1 MSIVRCRRKTETRKS
16 SLFSHPLNE
25 SQTRRFVK
33 FSQNQN
39 IFSVYNLKFSSF
51 FRIEILIHHFIHSFS
66 MRCVVLYVCL
76 PPNANAHVAD
86 HSVLMTANPFLNIV
100 LFWLCVVCVA
110 RLTLSNQFFLFFFS
124 CVHSAFVIVFKTI
137 VFDCYW
143 SYFEHFHIQYL
154 PKEWN
159 NCEWS
164 VCVWMFPQ
172 WSSSFFHANWAMDTF
187 PFGQRRLSGRYLKSE
202 CQDISECA
210 FKRGQCDDAIT
221 VIVKLVG
228 HFMNAERR
236 KKVRFILSNN

>member
-110 RLTLSNQFFLFFFS
+110 RLTLSNQFFLFFFLRS
-124 CVHSAFVIVFKTI
+124 QCVRHRFQDDSIWLLLKLFWAF
-137 VFDCYW
+137 
-143 SYFEHFHIQYL
+143 SYSVSFERMKWL
-154 PKEWN
+154 WM
-159 NCEWS
+159 
-164 VCVWMFPQ
+164 VCVCVCVDVPTVVVFLFACKLGNGYISIWTTALKRQVPEIWMPRHIGMCVQ
-172 WSSSFFHANWAMDTF
+172 KGTVWRRNNGHRQTGWS
-187 PFGQRRLSGRYLKSE
+187 LYE
-202 CQDISECA
+202 CRKEKKGSI
-210 FKRGQCDDAIT
+210 
-221 VIVKLVG
+221 
-228 HFMNAERR
+228 HFIE
-236 KKVRFILSNN
+236 